1 MANRLANE
9 SSPYLLQHAHNPVD
23 WYPWGPEALDKA
35 KRENKILIVSIGYAT
50 CHWCH
55 VMERESFED
64 ESIAALMNENFV
76 NIKIDREERPDI
88 DQVFMEVCQIING
101 NGGWPL
107 NVFLRPDGKPFFAG
121 TYYPPKSFQNRPS
134 WRQLL
139 SHLLG
144 LWQEKTEMINEQ
156 AEKIDAIISKNDND
170 AIIKSFEIKG
180 KGKDAVPI
188 NKIGENLKMNFDRL
202 EGGFGG
208 APKFPS
214 TMSLQFLLQYG
225 CLADKEDSIRHTHFS
240 IDKMIWGGIYDQIG
254 GGFARYATDRKW
266 LVPHFEKML
275 YDNALLIG
283 LISDACRHHPQ
294 LAFQLVLEETLDWI
308 EREMLSPTGGFY
320 SALDADSEGEEGKYY
335 TWSKKEIEEIL
346 GEDAVW
352 FCEYYNVSTEG
363 NWEGKNILYTETG
376 LDSLAG
382 EWKASPFKAS
392 QKLAKAKRQLL
403 KHRQKRIAP
412 LLDDKI
418 LTDWN
423 CLMISGLSKM
433 YQAFRQNDV
442 LEVAENCWN
451 FINEQMVSGNDLKHT
466 YKDGQAKIDA
476 FLDDH
481 AFFIRAALDLF
492 HITQDFSYLE
502 KAETWLKITEADFN
516 ADDGIFFYFSKAGDR
531 SFPIRKIALFDAA
544 TPSGNAMMAQ
554 NYLDLFALT
563 GKSKYAERVER
574 MITKVLPGIISYP
587 SSLSFWATVCLQ
599 WYFGKK
605 EIAIVGKD
613 ALTFHHQLLKP
624 YLPNSVIMAS
634 EKDRPDVDLLKDRF
648 KEDKT
653 LIYLCEAFQCKAPLS
668 SVDALLKAY

>member
-283 LISDACRHHPQ
+283 LISDAYRHHPQ

-392 QKLAKAKRQLL
+392 QKLAKAKQQLL

-563 GKSKYAERVER
+563 GKSQYAERVER

-634 EKDRPDVDLLKDRF
+634 AKDRPDVDLLKDRF